1 MEPSNVSYVDK
12 AADLQITQSSSYQHA
27 WDFAFRIKCSSTELN
42 ELKCIT
48 LNPPSTERD
57 WIEEQ
62 QFPQIH
68 NIIFG
73 RSSKLL
79 KAELDDN
86 PDAVR
91 VTDAKGRTALDW
103 ATARA
108 QLFDMRLLIARGS
121 SSNTMDVSGRTTVLH
136 AVDSHD
142 DDALRIVLEAGA
154 DPNPKVPKGLF
165 RSSPLTAAS
174 FGGLVEMV
182 KLLIEFG
189 AKVNECNPEGRTAL
203 QAVASMQN
211 VECADILLTYGADPD
226 HTSKNGHSPF
236 TTAIMCNNHAVLKIF
251 LDRCHAS
258 RLKWPQLLPFIAE
271 FADAE
276 TISILAAL
284 DLPPKRTPLDRDGFA
299 VGRETLRSRKDYD
312 EKLGD
317 AFEELFSVATA
328 DKEAVTFRTPDG
340 GIELG
345 LSGSALVP

>member
-1 MEPSNVSYVDK
+1 M
-12 AADLQITQSSSYQHA
+12 
-27 WDFAFRIKCSSTELN
+27 KCSSTELN

-108 QLFDMRLLIARGS
+108 QLSDMRLLIARGS
-121 SSNTMDVSGRTTVLH
+121 PLNTMDVSGRTTVLH

-142 DDALRIVLEAGA
+142 
-154 DPNPKVPKGLF
+154 PKVPKGLF

-211 VECADILLTYGADPD
+211 VECANILLTCGADPD
-226 HTSKNGHSPF
+226 YISKNGHSSF
-236 TTAIMCNNHAVLKIF
+236 ATAIMCNNHAVLKIF
-251 LDRCHAS
+251 LDWSHAS

-284 DLPPKRTPLDRDGFA
+284 DLPSKRTPLDRDGFA
-299 VGRETLRSRKDYD
+299 VGRETLRSRMDYD

-317 AFEELFSVATA
+317 AFEELFCVATA